1 MRRPRGFEPARPGA
15 PRGSATW
22 LRAGTRRGASPRRP
36 AARSGYD
43 GPLRA
48 QEDGGA
54 AGRDEARE
62 DRGQDGDEQ
71 GEDDRDGWRRQD
83 HEIRK
88 TEDGSER
95 DDRMRSHDP
104 ERRAKDRSREGEDQA
119 LRLIGAGHGGGRR
132 AETPERRNLSRPRMD
147 FEAHRRVHEQADDHR
162 DNQGE
167 QHERGLD
174 FCNASADKPDRA
186 ERLEPREPEG

>member
-62 DRGQDGDEQ
+62 GRGQDGGEQ
-71 GEDDRDGWRRQD
+71 GEDDGDGWGGQD
-83 HEIRK
+83 PEIRK
-88 TEDGSER
+88 TEKGSER
-95 DDRMRSHDP
+95 NDPKRSHDP
-104 ERRAKDRSREGEDQA
+104 QARPKDTPHQGGTQA
-119 LRLIGAGHGGGRR
+119 PQLL
-132 AETPERRNLSRPRMD
+132 PPR
-147 FEAHRRVHEQADDHR
+147 H
-162 DNQGE
+162 
-167 QHERGLD
+167 
-174 FCNASADKPDRA
+174 
-186 ERLEPREPEG
+186 